1 MIECPNK
8 NILKLDQIAAELEK
22 RLTASLWE
30 VAFMDAVVGNE
41 RVTTVINGSFSG
53 HALDTAV
60 QAVISNVVMFV
71 CRNLDNHGSSLPMFI
86 RSIQGMEQHIENA
99 RRQAHPDWPEDFL
112 EIGKVGSSIESLAE
126 NVERA
131 LKSPEFDAV
140 KIHRDE
146 ILAHH
151 LENVSGHR
159 RKLERS
165 GYEVEKVNYRQVI
178 NLANQ
183 CARLTEEAVRIWTF
197 HVVNCEDQLS
207 VAKRYCYDFW
217 DLIPAL
223 SELEKNRNS
232 VKEI

>member
-1 MIECPNK
+1 MVESPSK
-8 NILKLDQIAAELEK
+8 NIQKLDQIAAELEK
-22 RLTASLWE
+22 RLTASLFE
-30 VAFMDAVVGNE
+30 VAFMEATVGNK
-41 RVTTVINGSFSG
+41 RVTKVIDGSFSG

-71 CRNLDNHGSSLPMFI
+71 GRNLDNHGNSLPTFV

-99 RRQAHPDWPEDFL
+99 RRQAHPDWPEEFL
-112 EIGKVGSSIESLAE
+112 EIGKVGCSIESLAE
-126 NVERA
+126 NVENA

-151 LENVSGHR
+151 LENISGHR

-165 GYEVEKVNYRQVI
+165 GYEVRKVNYRQVI

-183 CARLTEEAVRIWTF
+183 CARLTEEAIRIWTF

-207 VAKRYCYDFW
+207 VAKRYCSDFW
-217 DLIPAL
+217 DLVPPL
-223 SELEKNRNS
+223 SELEKNRS
-232 VKEI
+232 SDKEV